1 MWFSPDPRAKR
12 WRRPEQFSK
21 TRPSKPS
28 PAVLNS
34 LRNALLVPD
43 IRKRIGFVFF
53 AFAVFVFMIHV
64 QIPDVNVGVWQQLLQ
79 SGSFYNFLGFLS
91 GGALQRLSVIAMGI
105 TPYINASIIMQLMTV
120 VIPQLED
127 LAKKGGEEG
136 RKKISQYTR
145 WLTIVL
151 AFIQST
157 SMTINMSRA
166 GVFYDTSWLFVVYVI
181 VALVSGTMF
190 LMWLGEQITDKG
202 IGNGISLIIFV
213 GIVLRFPSQVSQT
226 FSLANKG
233 NVNYLGLFIFIL
245 IALVTIV
252 SIVFLYQG
260 QRRIPV
266 QQARR
271 VVGRKLFAG
280 RSSYIPLRLNNAGV
294 ISIIFA
300 ISILILPQQAITWFQ
315 HGQTGWAASTALFM
329 QTYFG
334 PNTILYTLVYFLLV
348 VAFTFFYSAVVV
360 NTRDIADNLKKSGS
374 FIPGIR
380 PGQPTVEYI
389 NKILLRITTAAAIYL
404 GVLAVLPSLQRD
416 VGLNGLYIGSTSLLI
431 VVGVALDSIT
441 QIEARLAM
449 RDYRGFIKK

>member
-1 MWFSPDPRAKR
+1 
-12 WRRPEQFSK
+12 
-21 TRPSKPS
+21 
-28 PAVLNS
+28 VLNT

-53 AFAVFVFMIHV
+53 AFATFVFMIHV
-64 QIPDVNVGVWQQLLQ
+64 QLPNVDQQAWNQVIQ
-79 SGSFYNFLGFLS
+79 SGAFYQFLGFLS
-91 GGALQRLSVIAMGI
+91 GGALQHLSIIAMGI

-120 VIPQLED
+120 VIPQLEEM
-127 LAKKGGEEG
+127 AKKGGEEG
-136 RKKISQYTR
+136 RKTISRYTR

-151 AFIQST
+151 AFVQAI
-157 SMTINMSRA
+157 SMAIAMNRS
-166 GVFYDTSWLFVVYVI
+166 GVFFDKSWFFVAYAAI
-181 VALVSGTMF
+181 AFVAGTMF

-202 IGNGISLIIFV
+202 IGNGVSLIIFV
-213 GIVLRFPSQVSQT
+213 GIVLRFPTQIAQT
-226 FSLANKG
+226 FSLASKG
-233 NVNYLGLFIFIL
+233 NVNWLGLVL
-245 IALVTIV
+245 WLGIAMVTIV
-252 SIVFLYQG
+252 SIVFMYQG

-300 ISILILPQQAITWFQ
+300 ISILLLPQQALSWF
-315 HGQTGWAASTALFM
+315 GAGGRTGWSANVSNFL
-329 QTYFG
+329 QLYFG
-334 PNTILYTLVYFLLV
+334 PTSFLYNAVYFLLV
-348 VAFTFFYSAVVV
+348 VIFTFFYSSIVV
-360 NTRDIADNLKKSGS
+360 NTKDIADNLKKSGS

-380 PGQPTVEYI
+380 PGQPTIDYI
-389 NKILLRITTAAAIYL
+389 NKILFRITTAAAVYL
-404 GVLAVLPSLQRD
+404 GLLAVLPSLQRD
-416 VGLNGLYIGSTSLLI
+416 VGVTSLYIGSTSLLI

>member
-1 MWFSPDPRAKR
+1 
-12 WRRPEQFSK
+12 
-21 TRPSKPS
+21 
-28 PAVLNS
+28 VLNT
-34 LRNALLVPD
+34 LRNALTVPD

-64 QIPDVNVGVWQQLLQ
+64 QLPNVNQPAWNQLIQ
-79 SGSFYNFLGFLS
+79 SGAFYQFLGFLS
-91 GGALQRLSVIAMGI
+91 GGALQHLSIIAMGI

-120 VIPQLED
+120 VIPQLEEM
-127 LAKKGGEEG
+127 AKKGGEEG

-151 AFIQST
+151 GTIQAT
-157 SMTINMSRA
+157 SMAIAMSRG
-166 GVFYDTSWLFVVYVI
+166 GVFYDRSWQFVVYAVI
-181 VALVSGTMF
+181 AFVAGTLF

-202 IGNGISLIIFV
+202 IGNGVSLIIFV
-213 GIVLRFPSQVSQT
+213 GIVLRFPTQVGQT

-233 NVNYLGLFIFIL
+233 NINWFGLFVWL
-245 IALVTIV
+245 AIALVTIV
-252 SIVFLYQG
+252 SIVFMYQG

-271 VVGRKLFAG
+271 VIGRKMYAG

-300 ISILILPQQAITWFQ
+300 ISILLLPQQALSWFGGAQ
-315 HGQTGWAASTALFM
+315 GGKGVAGTIAFYI

-334 PNTILYTLVYFLLV
+334 PSSFLYNLVYFLLV
-348 VAFTFFYSAVVV
+348 VVFTFFYSAIVV
-360 NTRDIADNLKKSGS
+360 NTKDIADNLKKSGS

-380 PGQPTVEYI
+380 PGQPTVDYI
-389 NKILLRITTAAAIYL
+389 NKILVRITTAAAIYL

-416 VGLNGLYIGSTSLLI
+416 VGVTSLYIGSTSLLI

-449 RDYRGFIKK
+449 RDYRGFINK